1 MLPLT
6 NKSDALV
13 LVDGE
18 VALIVT
24 QPLLLLLSSNGRGN
38 RESLNRT

>member
-13 LVDGE
+13 FPGE

-24 QPLLLLLSSNGRGN
+24 QPLLLLLSSNGLGN